1 MKELKEYTKDKAYVV
16 CIDSDGCAMDTMN
29 IKHFQCF
36 GPCMV
41 KEWQLEQWQDAILK
55 RWNEINLFTMTRGIN
70 RFKGLALG
78 LTEISEKYQKIDGIA
93 AFRNWADHAPE
104 LSNDALSKAISL
116 NADPI
121 FTKALNWSKAVNAS
135 INALPQESKKPFA
148 HVEEALKA
156 AHEQAAVAIVSS
168 ANKEAVVEEWNRC
181 GLAESVDVMC
191 CQDAGSK
198 AYCLSRL
205 LELGYDRDHV
215 LMIGDAPGDLASA
228 ESNDVLYYPI
238 LVNHEAESWQDFINT
253 ALPAFWKDTYSSISE
268 PYIEA
273 FKRNLGE

>member
-1 MKELKEYTKDKAYVV
+1 MKELKEYTKDHAYVI

-41 KEWQLEQWQDAILK
+41 KEWNLEQHQDAILK

-70 RFKGLALG
+70 RFKGLALA

-93 AFRNWADHAPE
+93 SFRNWAEHAPE
-104 LSNDALSKAISL
+104 LSNDSLTKAISL

-135 INALPQESKKPFA
+135 INALPEETKKPFA
-148 HVEEALKA
+148 HVDEALKA
-156 AHEQAAVAIVSS
+156 SHDKAAVAIVSS

-181 GLAESVDVMC
+181 GLAENVDVMC

-205 LELGYDRDHV
+205 VELGYAEDHV
-215 LMIGDAPGDLASA
+215 LMIGDAPGDLAA
-228 ESNDVLYYPI
+228 AKSNDVFYYPI
-238 LVNHEAESWQDFINT
+238 LVNHEAESWQEFIMHV
-253 ALPAFWKDTYSSISE
+253 LPAFLQGTYSSISE
-268 PYIEA
+268 SYIEA

>member
-1 MKELKEYTKDKAYVV
+1 MKELKEYKKDHAYVV

-29 IKHFQCF
+29 IKHFKCF

-41 KEWQLEQWQDAILK
+41 KEWQLEHWQDAILK

-70 RFKGLALG
+70 RFKGLALA

-121 FTKALNWSKAVNAS
+121 FTKALNWSKAVNAA

-181 GLAESVDVMC
+181 GLADSVDVMC

-205 LELGYDRDHV
+205 VELGYAKDHV
-215 LMIGDAPGDLASA
+215 LMVGDAPGDLAST

-238 LVNHEAESWQDFINT
+238 LVNHEAQSWQEFIQT
-253 ALPAFWKDTYSSISE
+253 VLPAFMHGTYEDIRE
-268 PYIEA
+268 TYIEA
-273 FKRNLGE
+273 FKKNLGE